1 MRYNVNR
8 EEGTRK
14 MANHHACVIAGG
26 QCKFGVREASF
37 IDLVQEAAK
46 SCLDDLH
53 GLKPGHIDGLI
64 HASTYVG
71 RNSCQVNSAP
81 VVAERIGIKPTSI
94 CTRIDVLCAGGSTGI
109 LLAKGLVE
117 SGMAEVVIVV
127 GSEKLYT
134 PEYWQIQY
142 GEIAA
147 ADHDWDGPQGISPPA
162 LWFAMQAKD
171 HMRHYGTTREQLAAV
186 SVANYGYGINN
197 PKGQFQKELT
207 ETDVLEAREI
217 AFPLGLFDCCPLTDG
232 AAAIIVASEERA
244 RDLSDRPLVYLR
256 GGAQVTMNSV
266 TANWPGEHLGDW
278 PHMRLAAQ
286 KAFERSKLTP
296 EDIDVAQVHDC
307 FSISQIIEVEELGFC
322 NKGEG
327 GPFVASGETGLS
339 GKIPINTDG
348 GLLSC
353 GHPLGATGIRQ
364 GIEIMKQLQGR
375 AANQVKDAQFGLTH
389 NLSGVNVEHTIV
401 TYGREPRN

>member
-1 MRYNVNR
+1 M
-8 EEGTRK
+8 G
-14 MANHHACVIAGG
+14 HSHACVIAGG
-26 QCKFGVREASF
+26 QCKFGVREASY

-46 SCLDDLH
+46 ACLDDLP

-64 HASTYVG
+64 YASTYVG
-71 RNSCQVNSAP
+71 RNSCQVNPAP
-81 VVAERIGIKPTSI
+81 VVAERIGVKPTSI

-109 LLAKGLVE
+109 LLAQGLVE

-186 SVANYGYGINN
+186 SVANYAYGFNN
-197 PKGQFQKELT
+197 PKGQFQKELS
-207 ETDVLEAREI
+207 EDDVLQAREI

-232 AAAIIVASEERA
+232 ATAIIVASEERA

-256 GGAQVTMNSV
+256 GGAQVSMNSV

-278 PHMRLAAQ
+278 PHMRRAAQ
-286 KAFERSKLTP
+286 KAFERARLSP
-296 EDIDVAQVHDC
+296 GDIDVAQVHDC

-322 NKGEG
+322 KKGEG
-327 GPFVASGETGLS
+327 GPFVASGETGL
-339 GKIPINTDG
+339 GGTIPINTDG

-375 AANQVKDAQFGLTH
+375 ALNQVKDAQFGLTH

-401 TYGREPRN
+401 TYGREPGK

>member
-1 MRYNVNR
+1 MGQNN
-8 EEGTRK
+8 
-14 MANHHACVIAGG
+14 ACVIAGG
-26 QCKFGVREASF
+26 QCKFGVREASY

-46 SCLDDLH
+46 ACLDDLP

-64 HASTYVG
+64 YASTYVG
-71 RNSCQVNSAP
+71 RNSCQVNPAP
-81 VVAERIGIKPTSI
+81 VVAERIGVKTTSI
-94 CTRIDVLCAGGSTGI
+94 CTRLDVLCAGGSTGI
-109 LLAKGLVE
+109 LLAQGLVE

-147 ADHDWDGPQGISPPA
+147 SDHDWDGPQGIGPPP

-171 HMRHYGTTREQLAAV
+171 HMRHYGTTREKLAAV
-186 SVANYGYGINN
+186 SVANYKYGINN

-207 ETDVLEAREI
+207 TEEVLEAREI

-232 AAAIIVASEERA
+232 ATAIIVASEERA

-286 KAFERSKLTP
+286 KAFSRSKLSP
-296 EDIDVAQVHDC
+296 GDIDVAQVHDC

-322 NKGEG
+322 EKGEG
-327 GPFVASGETGLS
+327 GPFVASGETNIDGS
-339 GKIPINTDG
+339 IPINTDG

-364 GIEIMKQLQGR
+364 GTEIMKQLQGR

-401 TYGREPRN
+401 TYGREPRG